1 MARATASGRAPVRLA
16 GFTLVEMMIVIS
28 IIVTIVSIAIPYYQ
42 ASLIRAKESVL
53 RSNLQTMRAV
63 IDQYTFDKEKPPQ
76 SLQELVDEGY
86 LREVP
91 IDPMTES
98 RDTWQVIVDSST
110 PGGES
115 GVWNVKSGSDKSSLD
130 GTPYNEW

>member
-1 MARATASGRAPVRLA
+1 
-16 GFTLVEMMIVIS
+16 MIVIS

-63 IDQYTFDKEKPPQ
+63 IDQYTFDKERPPQ

-86 LREVP
+86 LREIP
-91 IDPMTES
+91 IDPITES

-130 GTPYNEW
+130 GTPYNDW